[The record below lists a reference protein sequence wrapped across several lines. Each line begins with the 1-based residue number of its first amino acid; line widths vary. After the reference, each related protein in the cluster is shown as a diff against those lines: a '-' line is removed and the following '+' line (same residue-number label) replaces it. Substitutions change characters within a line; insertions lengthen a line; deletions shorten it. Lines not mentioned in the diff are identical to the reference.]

1 MAFNWPSKKQKT
13 AASDATSKGQITGFT
28 KPKRFLFFK
37 VRSKPI
43 YGPAPG
49 QQVQGAQ
56 GTAQPKPVVQLK
68 PTVQPKPVAQPGP
81 FVQQKQPQAAQPA
94 QAPQPG
100 PVARAGQAV
109 QRKPWFAPRPKPMAQ
124 PRPIVQ
130 PSPAVQSSPAVQ
142 QQRRG
147 VMRFFSLKPKV
158 ARPEQAGPQVRG
170 PGARPTQLQI
180 YLVSTAARHKD
191 LEAALRAQNIK
202 ESPYEFVRKMF
213 VYAVA
218 ITVVVTIGVGTVML
232 EFGVPPAASLLLALV
247 LGLACYMAFFN
258 KFIRYP
264 LDRSVVLGNEIEK
277 DILFAARDMVISM
290 RSGMPLFNAITA
302 VSTGYGAASLEFA
315 KVVELVQLGTPI
327 EQAIDQVS
335 ERSKSKTFKRL
346 ALQTTVS
353 LKAGA
358 DIVGSLQ
365 GVVDDVMQERI
376 IELRRYGQRLNA
388 LAMFY
393 MLFGVIFPSMGIAVL
408 AILTTFV
415 NIFTVDENTLIF
427 ALVGIFF
434 LQVVFLNVMR
444 SSRPTF
450 AM

>member
-1 MAFNWPSKKQKT
+1 MAFNWPGRKQKS
-13 AASDATSKGQITGFT
+13 AAGDAQGRGQITGFT

-37 VRSKPI
+37 VKSRPI

-49 QQVQGAQ
+49 QQAPGVPGSVRPAPV
-56 GTAQPKPVVQLK
+56 TQPKPA
-68 PTVQPKPVAQPGP
+68 AQPWP
-81 FVQQKQPQAAQPA
+81 AMQTQQAAQPV
-94 QAPQPG
+94 QAPQPK
-100 PVARAGQAV
+100 PAAQTAQPA
-109 QRKPWFAPRPKPMAQ
+109 QRKQWFAPRPKPPAQ
-124 PRPIVQ
+124 PGPAAQ
-130 PSPAVQSSPAVQ
+130 P

-147 VMRFFSLKPKV
+147 AMRFFPSKPRATK
-158 ARPEQAGPQVRG
+158 PEQPGPQ
-170 PGARPTQLQI
+170 ARVPSAKPTQLQI
-180 YLVSTAARHKD
+180 YLMSTAAKHKD

-213 VYAVA
+213 TYAISISIVVA
-218 ITVVVTIGVGTVML
+218 IGVWAVML
-232 EFGVPPAASLLLALV
+232 EFGVPAAASFLLALM
-247 LGLACYMAFFN
+247 LGVACYMAFFN

-290 RSGMPLFNAITA
+290 RSGMPLFNSITA

-327 EQAIDQVS
+327 EQAVDEVS
-335 ERSKSKTFKRL
+335 ERSKSRTFKRI

-358 DIVGSLQ
+358 DIVDALQ
-365 GVVDDVMQERI
+365 GVVDDVMQERV

-434 LQVVFLNVMR
+434 LQVIFLNVMR